1 MEGSVAPPP
10 LLCTLK
16 EDSVGHQGTGPL
28 PPLSW
33 DGAASLAP
41 PKRTKRRRCGSCPP
55 CLRKEN
61 CGACTHCLNRKTSHK
76 VCKMRKC
83 QALEKEKKRKKKRE
97 EEATLAAGHLAEVE
111 ISGGRGQDPVRGQGQ
126 VLAAQTEKENGKKE
140 TGLEGSSVDG
150 PPTGQMEEGPFHQ
163 VEERRLSGGLTNGG
177 GGERMDGRGGER
189 GGRGGG
195 STMLADGG
203 SWLGGLCADQVTSWE
218 SHGRPPASS
227 SSSCNANLEDAQ
239 NLVAFS
245 AAVEAAMS
253 SQGLPPLS
261 SPSLLSVRLYEKFN
275 AEMKAGESLSGPSA
289 APDGPEDL
297 SALQAAL
304 ALARHG
310 VKPPN
315 CNCDGPE
322 CPDYLEWLE
331 RKIRSASGRQT
342 PSQPQPLCPA
352 PLATPTPFSN
362 GATNLEVAPE
372 EKPPRCPLEA
382 LPLSQSAL
390 SIAKEKNISLQTAI
404 AIEALTQLSAV
415 LPEATPKTAPFPAP
429 RPNSVLSGSASGAY
443 PASKPH
449 FGGQRLLP
457 GASLSSSPSSWTSGA
472 KVTQDTGLYRLDPCN
487 GHLEPTGLFPNV
499 ASTPQKADFPDMW
512 GEEEVAR
519 ARGSPWSLN
528 ATASPLSVDPMANL
542 EQLLDSAGMEGL
554 QAVFK
559 RPPEKSRVTMVN
571 EEQPAQNDE
580 NAGYRRPSACSPH
593 LSQLLQEPN
602 FHKKT
607 RTALQQH
614 LHHKRSLFSE
624 QKAATSTPPPQG
636 PPIRQEQ
643 LPAWWSPSPPPQQQ
657 LPKAAAEKPTKE
669 RRRKAPQEK
678 NSPAKPLRKAVQIK
692 RPKQKDVQPLFLP
705 LAQISLE
712 GYHSAM
718 SATAAMTSEVTST
731 ATSIPSCTPLTPT
744 PPERSPLQKLLENRP
759 NTQEMPDGGGQGLC
773 PENPACSSAATPAPL
788 GPPAPE
794 PSPFSQNPLPV
805 ENLEELIQHFEA
817 QFGDSFGFQNP
828 DLLGEGPP
836 LPAAQPLRSSLCRSP
851 EPPVSSGSDGKDQ
864 QGSSQG
870 PRDPRPFPFE
880 SPFGPR
886 TPKQIKIESSGAITV
901 LSTTC
906 FYSDGNQNGGDI
918 AASME
923 GTPTKGEV
931 PPPLTPTLSGF
942 LESPLK
948 YLDTPTKS
956 LLDTPAKRAQAEFP
970 TCDCV
975 EQIVEKD
982 EGPYYTHLGSGPT
995 VASIRELMEE
1005 RYGEKGDAI
1014 RIEKVIYTGKEGKSS
1029 RGCPIAKWVIR
1040 RHSVDEKLLCLVRH
1054 RAGHHCQNAVIII
1067 LILAWEGI
1075 PRTLGDTLYQELSD
1089 ILTKYG
1095 NPTTRRCGLNDD
1107 RTCACQGKD
1116 PNSCGASFSFGCSWS
1131 MYFNGCKYARS
1142 KMPRKFRLQ
1151 GYNPNEEDVLRKNF
1165 QDLATEVAPLY
1176 QRLAPQAYQNQVTN
1190 EDVAIDC
1197 RLGLKEGRPFS
1208 GVTACMDFCA
1218 HAHKDQHNL
1227 YNGCTVVCTLTKED
1241 NRTTGQVPEDEQL
1254 HVLPLYKM
1262 SPTDEFGSAE
1272 RQAAKMG
1279 NGAIQ
1284 VLTAFPREVRKLPE
1298 PAKSC
1303 RQRQLEARKA
1313 AAEKKRLQK
1322 EKLMTPE
1329 KAKQEALQAPALD
1342 QDPAIAEGA
1351 PLKSGLPQAPVKPS
1365 IKVEPRGHY
1374 NTFKYNGNGVVE
1386 SYSVLGNCRPSD
1398 PYSMNS
1404 VYSYHSYYAQPNLP
1418 SINGLHSKFPL
1429 PSFGYY
1435 GFPSSPT
1442 FHSQL
1447 FNYGDGRGSP
1457 WVDSSG
1463 GGYEKKPDVQALQD
1477 NLTRV
1482 YQNPDPLDDI
1492 QPTVRSKSHH
1502 QWTYERANRGTSKT
1516 PPATS
1521 PRCPSAAPSEA
1532 LPFAQNTHCFNSR
1545 TIKQEPVDP
1554 EAVQQ
1559 PAEISC
1565 QNLNPEM
1572 SQNGGPMEAPAWS
1585 PYKPHRNESPCE
1597 RTSHADNPWSAFP
1610 SGDSMLG
1617 ANGQNKPGLF
1627 GSHSASRLPPQNH
1640 LREKPWSL
1648 FPTEGQPMEEKPWS
1662 PCKGDNGSGSSS
1674 SVFAGPG
1681 SDLQEKRWGFGQL
1694 DLSSIKGSGRTLG
1707 DLWGPVKADGRRA
1720 PTPGLHGR
1728 TWPPFSSL
1736 PSVALKEEAGVGL
1749 DPPWGTFG
1757 LDEGTPEKSFKEEE
1771 EEWSDSEHNFLDENI
1786 GGVAVAPAHGSI
1798 LIECARR
1805 ELHATTPL
1813 KKPNRCHPT
1822 RISLVFYQHK
1832 NLNQPNH
1839 GLALWEA
1846 KVKQLAERARARQEE
1861 AEAAAAAAA
1870 SLGLR
1875 AEEGKAFGKKRKWGN
1890 NGGAAPESQPKERK
1904 GVVPTREALTVPTN
1918 SAITAASYAFTKVTG
1933 PYSRWI

>member
-1 MEGSVAPPP
+1 MHAPGVSFSCPICKGHLCSAGAWCASCIRPWLPPMLCSRFLRLLLRAECKRDNGPRSCWPRGGGALWWVFFIHRRGNGAAVLPCLPPWGPALSFPLGGPHVAFP
-10 LLCTLK
+10 CAK
-16 EDSVGHQGTGPL
+16 EEAEEEEEEEEDS
-28 PPLSW
+28 
-33 DGAASLAP
+33 A
-41 PKRTKRRRCGSCPP
+41 
-55 CLRKEN
+55 N
-61 CGACTHCLNRKTSHK
+61 
-76 VCKMRKC
+76 
-83 QALEKEKKRKKKRE
+83 
-97 EEATLAAGHLAEVE
+97 
-111 ISGGRGQDPVRGQGQ
+111 
-126 VLAAQTEKENGKKE
+126 

-218 SHGRPPASS
+218 NHGRPPASS

-352 PLATPTPFSN
+352 PLVTPTPFSN
-362 GATNLEVAPE
+362 GATNLEAAPE

-472 KVTQDTGLYRLDPCN
+472 KVTQDTGRYRLDPCN

-499 ASTPQKADFPDMW
+499 ASTPQKADFPDIW

-559 RPPEKSRVTMVN
+559 RPPEKSRVAMAN

-624 QKAATSTPPPQG
+624 QKAATPTPPPQG

-712 GYHSAM
+712 GCRSAM
-718 SATAAMTSEVTST
+718 SATAAMTSEATST

-773 PENPACSSAATPAPL
+773 PENLACSSAAAPAPL

-886 TPKQIKIESSGAITV
+886 SPKQIKIESSGAITV

-1176 QRLAPQAYQNQVTN
+1176 QRLAPQAYQNQVNN

-1262 SPTDEFGSAE
+1262 SSTDEFGSAE

-1374 NTFKYNGNGVVE
+1374 NAFKYNGNGVVE

-1435 GFPSSPT
+1435 GFPSNPT

-1559 PAEISC
+1559 PAELNC

-1597 RTSHADNPWSAFP
+1597 RTSHADSPWSTFP

-1648 FPTEGQPMEEKPWS
+1648 FPAEGQPMEEKPWS

-1707 DLWGPVKADGRRA
+1707 DLWGPVKADGRRT

-1846 KVKQLAERARARQEE
+1846 KVKQLAERARVRQEE

-1904 GVVPTREALTVPTN
+1904 GVVPTREALTVPTY